1 MFYLSAY
8 GFKNSKSIMTLNGL
22 KPSALASKNPVTAV
36 LRCLS
41 LFLFCGDVVFFL
53 LFHLNCS
60 SCFEGLIYDT

>member
-8 GFKNSKSIMTLNGL
+8 GFKNSKSTMTLNGL

-36 LRCLS
+36 LSCLS
-41 LFLFCGDVVFFL
+41 LFLFCGDVFFS